1 MVRMLKKSLLLVI
14 NLTLIGCA
22 TPEYKNA
29 QGECR
34 DEAYQKYPI
43 YNVPKIVTLTR
54 PVQVPTG
61 QTDCVTT
68 HTGNVANT
76 TCNPVTRTEYVP
88 YQQNMI
94 VDENAHFRNQAVRSC
109 TAQLCNS
116 RFGNVECKTK

>member
-1 MVRMLKKSLLLVI
+1 MLKKSLLLVI

-34 DEAYQKYPI
+34 YEAYQKYPI
-43 YNVPKIVTLTR
+43 YNVSKIVTLTR

-68 HTGNVANT
+68 HTGNLANT
-76 TCNPVTRTEYVP
+76 TCNPVTRIEYVL

-94 VDENAHFRNQAVRSC
+94 VDEKTHIRSQAVHSC

-116 RFGNVECKTK
+116 RFGNVDYKTK